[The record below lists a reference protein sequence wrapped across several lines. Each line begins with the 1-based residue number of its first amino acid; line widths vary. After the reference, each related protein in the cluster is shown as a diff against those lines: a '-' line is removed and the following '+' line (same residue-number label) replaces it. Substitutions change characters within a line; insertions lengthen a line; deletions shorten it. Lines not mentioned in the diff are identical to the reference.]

1 MKKLLTILLVLMLS
15 LMLTIACV
23 GCDSNNNTPTCQHT
37 TQIGTCQNCGVFQ
50 NQSNYNIIK
59 NKLSEASNL
68 VNIALTSISSVPN
81 TGNDYTQRLI
91 NAIQSAQPQIDDAKN
106 CLNTAI
112 AVCDN
117 YSELT
122 TILNSLYRAKTALP
136 TSLSN
141 GTSIQNYLSG
151 LRTFVTE
158 IASART
164 QLAYIK

>member
-1 MKKLLTILLVLMLS
+1 MKKLLTILLVLLLS

-50 NQSNYNIIK
+50 NRSDYNIIK

-68 VNIALTSISSVPN
+68 VDIVLRSISSVSN
-81 TGNDYTQRLI
+81 NSNDYTQQLI
-91 NAIQSAQPQIDDAKN
+91 NAILSTEPQIDNARY
-106 CLNTAI
+106 CLNNAI
-112 AVCDN
+112 AICDN
-117 YSELT
+117 YYELA

-141 GTSIQNYLSG
+141 GTSIQNYLQG

-158 IASART
+158 IASAKI